1 MPLLD
6 IPVAGGDSARSAQG
20 STSRDASGLVPRSNA
35 ASQLGDALGA
45 LALQTKQS
53 EARNAEHAD
62 LLAATRA
69 SAEYERAAKLG
80 VDALNPLA
88 PDYEDQLNTTLTEAR
103 ESAIANSGVSNTKR
117 RERLAVQFEAAGI
130 GLAAQ
135 ATLNRR
141 EVLAKEG
148 SRVFTQLAD
157 ATMAKIQ
164 SDPDAAGVYMAE
176 LMAQGEGALAT
187 VNPEALPAIMAAVE
201 QAAVDAR
208 VRGYAAAGQFELART
223 LADAEKEK
231 LGANGH
237 RSIKTAITS
246 EEQRQKNE
254 RLIATQEKVADIE
267 LRISR
272 ATNSMELDEAQLAL
286 DAAIAEGLFEGR
298 PGQRIG
304 QQQVIDARRRAQSAK
319 EEQALEEAFQ
329 LGERERIAELQLT
342 ISRSSDPAEIA
353 AAQAELDKA
362 TRIGTFAD
370 RPESRVQLQ
379 QAIDSRRGKIVEAQT
394 KVDDIVGRFTA
405 GIGLN
410 TEKEADTAWAWYVE
424 AHVPEE
430 DRGDPN
436 KLGMHLANFTASS
449 GVMPGAVKD
458 FITRAGRQTDP
469 VLLGNAA
476 LLHGQVTGENPMA
489 DTGANDNVTAAL
501 AFIVHGNQSPERAGE
516 LALELNKSPEL
527 KRRRKEEL
535 DDPKTGLV
543 TGPLARDEIFSSI
556 SSAIDEGGFFSF
568 FSSPDVEGMLR
579 DPATAPAA
587 AEMAGVYEGAF
598 RQMYL
603 VTGDAEVA
611 SKHAAELVSG
621 TFGQSAFISQNFTGV
636 DETEVQRGR
645 GSVVVNAERRT
656 GIMRFAPE
664 MVLTMQT
671 ARPGDHLALSG
682 EQSRE
687 ILSARFNRS
696 LAARYPDVD
705 PRFVS
710 LQPTPQTE
718 FQLARGE
725 QPTYAVMVA
734 DQNIPGLTRPLV
746 ENGQPVLF
754 RVPTLEELKADPTY
768 IAIAARGE
776 ADFTRRREIE
786 ERRRKRAQDLGSAGR
801 TNRPVWAPSTPD
813 SRAKGREAATGREL
827 GE

>member
-69 SAEYERAAKLG
+69 SAEYEAAAKLG

-88 PDYEDQLNTTLTEAR
+88 PDYEDQLNTVLTEAR

-117 RERLAVQFEAAGI
+117 RERLAMQFEAAGI

-164 SDPDAAGVYMAE
+164 ADPDAAGVYMAE

-254 RLIATQEKVADIE
+254 RLIETQERVADIE

-298 PGQRIG
+298 PGQRIS

-319 EEQALEEAFQ
+319 EEKALEDAFQ

-370 RPESRVQLQ
+370 RPEARVQLQ
-379 QAIDSRRGKIVEAQT
+379 QAIDSRRGQIIEAQT

-424 AHVPEE
+424 AHVPEA

-436 KLGMHLANFTASS
+436 KLGMHLANFTASA
-449 GVMPGAVKD
+449 GVMPSAVKD

-501 AFIVHGNQSPERAGE
+501 AFIVHGGQSPERAGE

-543 TGPLARDEIFSSI
+543 TGPLARDAIFSSI
-556 SSAIDEGGFFSF
+556 SDAIDEGGFFSF

-611 SKHAAELVSG
+611 SKHAAQMVSG
-621 TFGQSAFISQNFTGV
+621 TFGQSAFISQNFTGEG
-636 DETEVQRGR
+636 D
-645 GSVVVNAERRT
+645 AERRT

-664 MVLTMQT
+664 MVLSMQT

-682 EQSRE
+682 DQSRE
-687 ILSARFNRS
+687 VLTARFNRS

-725 QPTYAVMVA
+725 QPTYAVYVA

-754 RVPTLEELKADPTY
+754 RMPTLEELKADPTY

-776 ADFTRRREIE
+776 ADFARRRE
-786 ERRRKRAQDLGSAGR
+786 RQRAFENLGSAGR
-801 TNRPVWAPSTPD
+801 TNRPVWAPSTPE
-813 SRAKGREAATGREL
+813 SRARGREAATGREL